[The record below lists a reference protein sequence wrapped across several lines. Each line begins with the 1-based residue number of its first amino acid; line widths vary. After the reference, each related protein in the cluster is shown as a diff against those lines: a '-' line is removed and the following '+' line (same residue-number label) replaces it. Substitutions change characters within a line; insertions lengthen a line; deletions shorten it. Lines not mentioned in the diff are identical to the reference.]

1 MSKADLANLLK
12 NISFFK
18 GVNYPLQDLAGKMS
32 MARFDRGENIFNKG
46 EDGNCLYLIISGRV
60 LIYSMSTTGQEV
72 VIQTLE
78 KSDFFGEMP
87 LLDGGKRFASARAVE
102 ETVVFCLERKDLLDI
117 ICKYPQVALIIN
129 ETLSKRLRLANAPL
143 KILTGAGS
151 IATVQQPETA
161 GADEM
166 TVEQPGQ
173 SPAVGQQPVC
183 EDELNQD
190 IEKTLYHA
198 KITCPIC
205 ATKFESMRVRS
216 SSIRVQRIDND
227 FCQHYQSANPL
238 YYEMVVCPRC
248 GFAFN
253 LEFAKTQMSAGQREK
268 AKLRLQPVWQDR
280 AKDYGGVRTW
290 DDAME
295 AFRLALYA
303 LEDELVKSSK
313 MGMLY
318 LKTAWLYRYKGNEA
332 GEQKYIEKAISSFAK
347 AYETESFS
355 EPKSE
360 LNIVYLLGALNLR
373 AGKNQE
379 SAKWLELVLRHP
391 AKSMVPMLVNQTKDL
406 WAEARQKLRE
416 EKQA

>member
-32 MARFDRGENIFNKG
+32 MARFDRGENIFNKE
-46 EDGNCLYLIISGRV
+46 EDANCLYLIVSGRV
-60 LIYSMSTTGQEV
+60 LIYSISVTGQEV
-72 VIQTLE
+72 VIQTLK
-78 KSDFFGEMP
+78 KSDYFGEMS
-87 LLDGGKRFASARAVE
+87 LLDGGKQFASARAVE
-102 ETVVFCLERKDLLDI
+102 ETVVLCLDRKDLRDI
-117 ICKYPQVALIIN
+117 VCKYPQVALTIN
-129 ETLSKRLRLANAPL
+129 ETLSKRLRLANARL

-151 IATVQQPETA
+151 IATVRQPEKT
-161 GADEM
+161 GADEK

-173 SPAVGQQPVC
+173 SPAAGQQPVC

-198 KITCPIC
+198 KITCPVC
-205 ATKFESMRVRS
+205 TAKFESMRVRS
-216 SSIRVQRIDND
+216 GSIRVQRIDDD

-332 GEQKYIEKAISSFAK
+332 GEQKYIEKAISSFAN
-347 AYETESFS
+347 AYNTESFS

-373 AGKNQE
+373 AGKIQE
-379 SAKWLELVLRHP
+379 SAKWLDLVLRHP
-391 AKSMVPMLVNQTKDL
+391 AKSMAPMLVTQTKDL
-406 WAEARQKLRE
+406 WAKARQKLRE